1 VPRVLHTSALLQRE
15 NDSRKKLVDRIAQSR
30 YISKSARLNDLLI
43 YLCDRVIDEGV
54 EEIHEKEVGHRVF
67 GRAKDYDTASDNI
80 VRVHASTLRKRLDQ
94 FFADDGRDEPI
105 VIELPKGNYAPVFR
119 ERVQPELVADLPP
132 VTQAL
137 ELPVA
142 AENHDL
148 RLWLA
153 WGVAL
158 LFACSTLM
166 LVWRMETSAG
176 TRRSATSLPPAVRE
190 FWSSVFRP
198 NEKSDIVLDDA
209 ALGLYQELDGRPIAL
224 SEYFDRSYLRRLGEK
239 RNANSLDPDLAGT
252 LVLKRQSS
260 YASAH
265 LLWQLSRTAAALG
278 SDGAVQFAR
287 DYGFRQLKSNRAILL
302 GNSRSNPWMEPFES
316 RLGIRWTY
324 DQAAGLYYPV
334 DTLATP
340 GKEAQY
346 KASGEHP
353 DGYCSIA
360 LLPNMGGT
368 GSVII
373 LSGTG
378 GAAAGSAGMFL
389 LDGERMAELRARVPG
404 GKRGDF
410 PFFEALLRIPSR
422 SRLPKDA
429 QIVICRP
436 PRS

>member
-1 VPRVLHTSALLQRE
+1 VPRVVQTSALLQRE
-15 NDSRKKLVDRIAQSR
+15 SDSRKKLVDRIAQSR

-43 YLCDRVIDEGV
+43 YLCDRVIDDGV
-54 EEIHEKEVGHRVF
+54 EEIHEQEVGYRVF
-67 GRAKDYDTASDNI
+67 GREKDYDTASDNI

-94 FFADDGRDEPI
+94 FFADDGLDEPI
-105 VIELPKGNYAPVFR
+105 VIELPKGNYAPIFR
-119 ERVQPELVADLPP
+119 ERVQPELVPDPLPIEP
-132 VTQAL
+132 ATQPASRDFR
-137 ELPVA
+137 A
-142 AENHDL
+142 
-148 RLWLA
+148 WLGWSLA
-153 WGVAL
+153 F
-158 LFACSTLM
+158 LFACSTLI
-166 LVWRMETSAG
+166 LVWRMETA
-176 TRRSATSLPPAVRE
+176 TRGSTPAASLPPAVRE

-209 ALGLYQELDGRPIAL
+209 ALGLYQELSGRPIAL

-239 RNANSLDPDLAGT
+239 RDSKSLDLDLAGT

-260 YASAH
+260 YANAH

-278 SDGAVQFAR
+278 SDAAVQFAR

-334 DTLATP
+334 DTLAEP

-360 LLPNMGGT
+360 LLSNMGGT
-368 GSVII
+368 GSVIV

-378 GAAAGSAGMFL
+378 GAAAGSAGVFL
-389 LDGERMAELRARVPG
+389 LDGERMAELKARVAG
-404 GKRGDF
+404 GKSGEF

-422 SRLPKDA
+422 SRLAKDA
-429 QIVICRP
+429 QIVICRR